1 MDNRSEESSN
11 AYTATTRESTIWS
24 RSATVRAAF
33 TSGYEGKALGGMGVD
48 TAAPRVLTEAPVA
61 NLTPENEILQVCRTA
76 GPATIAIAP
85 DLNGQTWRGWGTSL
99 AWFANYIGKL
109 PPDQLNQILDLI
121 FDPSSGMGLNLA
133 RYLIGGSYNLTNSPK
148 FDTATWEACAIPGYR
163 PLKDGPYDW
172 TRDWRQR
179 KVLDGAIARGVDEVD
194 AIIYS
199 PPWWM
204 TISGDTAGNV
214 KDETNLQPDAYGAY
228 ADYMAD
234 VVGRFRSHWNVTFST
249 MNPANEALE
258 GWWVKGARQEGC
270 NFKPEQ
276 LEKLVWAV
284 AAALRKRNLR
294 TGVAGFDSFVGA
306 TVRFRHKFTARVKSI
321 LKRINVH
328 QYVPPPSNTSDARQ
342 YIEATYVSMARMAI
356 GLGKEVWV
364 SEVGPMWVGGNQ
376 IDVALFLA
384 RSAIQSINIMGASAW
399 IYWQAINGASETN
412 VNAIKWGIFTIPFNR
427 LSDETAPPLDIVLTK
442 KFYVLKQLAHGSPR
456 DSMPLQIDSSNGCQ
470 HCVAAFYHPTKHFI
484 SIFVVNQQD
493 SSYDLTFTFTA
504 FGLFD
509 SQSPCEMEMW
519 RTSTSED
526 ASLVSSQSFADMP
539 SSFAVT
545 AEGLSMTVN
554 SASRKIRAAS
564 AANADGG
571 ETTEAAAPDVADDP
585 ATVAAQMALSVS
597 EEALPEGDV
606 DEARAAAA
614 AALLESE
621 LLQKTPGIAA
631 GNAAETAA
639 GEMRKEGAEESSI
652 GAASAASAAVA
663 EPQSNVTVTKGTKK
677 GITVKGK
684 KVTVKGRAGGGE
696 KAWSGSEGE
705 GDSSGSGNDSG
716 SGSDSGGEE
725 VFHVV
730 WSSRDSKID
739 YLGESTKGDMV
750 LPDLPVD
757 LENEGRRAF
766 DLELQADQGPIEEL
780 AKAEAD
786 EAEML
791 LEQLG
796 VPPQFPHGLASRGIF
811 CSRTL
816 NLRSI
821 TTIGY
826 DMDYTLIHY
835 NVNAWEGRAYDYAM
849 ENLRAKG
856 YPTKGL
862 RFDPDLVIRGL
873 VMDKASGNLV
883 KCDRFGFVKR
893 AMHGTEMLSN
903 KAISKLYGRELVD
916 LRNEGRWEFLN
927 TLFSVS
933 EAVVYMQMVDR
944 LDQGLLPAEVA
955 PGDYKT
961 LYKVVARAL
970 FRAHVEGQ
978 LKAEIINS
986 PEKFVELDPELPLA
1000 LLDQKLAG
1008 KRLLLITNSDYQYTH
1023 RMMTHA
1029 FDRFLPE
1036 EMTWRSLFDMVIVS
1050 ARKPEFFSMAHPL
1063 YEIVT
1068 PDGLMRPCFKA
1079 NPGGLYCG
1087 GSAQMVEK
1095 ALGFAGDETLY
1106 VGDHIYTDVSQSKLH
1121 LRWRTCLVCRE
1132 LEQEVA
1138 ALIQGHDTRLRLID
1152 LMAQKDR
1159 VGDCFN
1165 QLRLALQR
1173 RTQGQAAQTAAVG
1186 EMEDGELVR
1195 SMQRLL
1201 WIMARLDGEIAPLLE
1216 TDGAAFNDRWGYLS
1230 RAGLWDKS
1238 HITRQIEKY
1247 ADIYTSRV
1255 SNFLRYTPFMYFRA
1269 QGQSCA
1275 HDVSDTWPITSLQ
1288 PFSSSEHDLQ

>member
-1 MDNRSEESSN
+1 
-11 AYTATTRESTIWS
+11 
-24 RSATVRAAF
+24 
-33 TSGYEGKALGGMGVD
+33 
-48 TAAPRVLTEAPVA
+48 
-61 NLTPENEILQVCRTA
+61 
-76 GPATIAIAP
+76 
-85 DLNGQTWRGWGTSL
+85 
-99 AWFANYIGKL
+99 
-109 PPDQLNQILDLI
+109 
-121 FDPSSGMGLNLA
+121 
-133 RYLIGGSYNLTNSPK
+133 
-148 FDTATWEACAIPGYR
+148 
-163 PLKDGPYDW
+163 
-172 TRDWRQR
+172 
-179 KVLDGAIARGVDEVD
+179 
-194 AIIYS
+194 
-199 PPWWM
+199 
-204 TISGDTAGNV
+204 
-214 KDETNLQPDAYGAY
+214 
-228 ADYMAD
+228 
-234 VVGRFRSHWNVTFST
+234 
-249 MNPANEALE
+249 
-258 GWWVKGARQEGC
+258 
-270 NFKPEQ
+270 
-276 LEKLVWAV
+276 
-284 AAALRKRNLR
+284 
-294 TGVAGFDSFVGA
+294 
-306 TVRFRHKFTARVKSI
+306 
-321 LKRINVH
+321 
-328 QYVPPPSNTSDARQ
+328 
-342 YIEATYVSMARMAI
+342 
-356 GLGKEVWV
+356 
-364 SEVGPMWVGGNQ
+364 
-376 IDVALFLA
+376 
-384 RSAIQSINIMGASAW
+384 
-399 IYWQAINGASETN
+399 
-412 VNAIKWGIFTIPFNR
+412 
-427 LSDETAPPLDIVLTK
+427 
-442 KFYVLKQLAHGSPR
+442 
-456 DSMPLQIDSSNGCQ
+456 
-470 HCVAAFYHPTKHFI
+470 
-484 SIFVVNQQD
+484 
-493 SSYDLTFTFTA
+493 
-504 FGLFD
+504 
-509 SQSPCEMEMW
+509 
-519 RTSTSED
+519 
-526 ASLVSSQSFADMP
+526 
-539 SSFAVT
+539 
-545 AEGLSMTVN
+545 
-554 SASRKIRAAS
+554 
-564 AANADGG
+564 
-571 ETTEAAAPDVADDP
+571 
-585 ATVAAQMALSVS
+585 MALMSVS

-606 DEARAAAA
+606 DEARAAAT

-621 LLQKTPGIAA
+621 LLQKSP
-631 GNAAETAA
+631 GNAAGDAA
-639 GEMRKEGAEESSI
+639 GELAKGGAEESGI
-652 GAASAASAAVA
+652 GNASVASAAVA
-663 EPQSNVTVTKGTKK
+663 EPQASVTGLFEKLAKAETDEVALLQFLFPPPSLTFSFPSPRLSRPSENE
-677 GITVKGK
+677 
-684 KVTVKGRAGGGE
+684 GRRALDLE
-696 KAWSGSEGE
+696 LQADEGPI
-705 GDSSGSGNDSG
+705 
-716 SGSDSGGEE
+716 EE
-725 VFHVV
+725 VAKAEADEPGRGAFG
-730 WSSRDSKID
+730 
-739 YLGESTKGDMV
+739 L
-750 LPDLPVD
+750 DLQADEGPIEELARAEAD
-757 LENEGRRAF
+757 EAEADEDTHFQNEGRRAF
-766 DLELQADQGPIEEL
+766 DLELQVDEGPIEEL

-856 YPTKGL
+856 YPTEEL

-961 LYKVVARAL
+961 LYNVVARAL

-1132 LEQEVA
+1132 LEQEVE

-1269 QGQSCA
+1269 QGQ
-1275 HDVSDTWPITSLQ
+1275 
-1288 PFSSSEHDLQ
+1288 

>member
-1 MDNRSEESSN
+1 MAMSS
-11 AYTATTRESTIWS
+11 
-24 RSATVRAAF
+24 
-33 TSGYEGKALGGMGVD
+33 ALR
-48 TAAPRVLTEAPVA
+48 P
-61 NLTPENEILQVCRTA
+61 LTPANEILQVCRTA
-76 GPATIAIAP
+76 SPATIAIAP

-121 FDPSSGMGLNLA
+121 FDPSSGIGLNLA
-133 RYLIGGSYNLTNSPK
+133 RYLIGGSYNLTNSPR
-148 FDTATWEACAIPGYR
+148 FDTADWESRAIPGYR
-163 PLKDGPYDW
+163 PLKNGPYDW

-179 KVLDGAIARGVDEVD
+179 KVLEGAIVRGVDEVD

-204 TISGDTAGNV
+204 TITGDTSGNA
-214 KDETNLQPDAYGAY
+214 KDETNLRPDAYGAY
-228 ADYMAD
+228 AGYMAD
-234 VVGRFRSHWNVTFST
+234 VVGRFRTHWNVTFST

-258 GWWVKGARQEGC
+258 GWWVKGGRQEGC
-270 NFKPEQ
+270 NFNPAQ
-276 LEKLVWAV
+276 LERLTWAV
-284 AAALRKRNLR
+284 AAALRRRNLP

-342 YIEATYVSMARMAI
+342 YVEGTYVSMARMAI

-364 SEVGPMWVGGNQ
+364 SEVGPMWVGGGQ

-412 VNAIKWGIFTIPFNR
+412 VNAIKWGLFTIPFNR
-427 LSDETAPPLDIVLTK
+427 LSNETAPPLDIVLTK
-442 KFYVLKQLAHGSPR
+442 KVF
-456 DSMPLQIDSSNGCQ
+456 
-470 HCVAAFYHPTKHFI
+470 
-484 SIFVVNQQD
+484 
-493 SSYDLTFTFTA
+493 
-504 FGLFD
+504 
-509 SQSPCEMEMW
+509 
-519 RTSTSED
+519 
-526 ASLVSSQSFADMP
+526 
-539 SSFAVT
+539 
-545 AEGLSMTVN
+545 
-554 SASRKIRAAS
+554 RAAS
-564 AANADGG
+564 ATNADGG
-571 ETTEAAAPDVADDP
+571 ETAEAAAPDVAGDP
-585 ATVAAQMALSVS
+585 ATVAAQMALMSVS

-621 LLQKTPGIAA
+621 LLQKSP
-631 GNAAETAA
+631 GNAAGDAA
-639 GEMRKEGAEESSI
+639 GELAKGGAEESGI
-652 GAASAASAAVA
+652 GNASVASAAVA
-663 EPQSNVTVTKGTKK
+663 EPQASVTVTKGTKR

-684 KVTVKGRAGGGE
+684 KVTVGGRAGGGE

-705 GDSSGSGNDSG
+705 GDGSGSESG
-716 SGSDSGGEE
+716 SDSGSDSGGEE
-725 VFHVV
+725 VFRVV

-766 DLELQADQGPIEEL
+766 DLELQVDEGPIEEL

-856 YPTKGL
+856 YPTEEL

-961 LYKVVARAL
+961 LYNVVARAL

-1132 LEQEVA
+1132 LEQEVE

-1275 HDVSDTWPITSLQ
+1275 HDVSDTWPMTSLQ
-1288 PFSSSEHDLQ
+1288 PFSSSEDDLQ